1 MGQKGGGGGRV
12 GFGTATN
19 KGPKSLG
26 GRLGAGGRVTG
37 GGTGLALMRAA
48 GGNPAGKQFTLA
60 NLQRQAGLSQ
70 AQALAEADRLVAAGQ
85 AEYTY
90 LSDTVAA
97 VLKGNGRDVAYRGG
111 RPVKGIKVTGNIA

>member
-1 MGQKGGGGGRV
+1 MGQKGAGGGRV

-19 KGPKSLG
+19 KGPRSLG

-37 GGTGLALMRAA
+37 GGTGHALTRAA
-48 GGNPAGKQFTLA
+48 GGNPKGKHFTLA
-60 NLQRQAGLSQ
+60 NLQRQAGITP

-85 AEYTY
+85 AEYTF
-90 LSDTVAA
+90 LSNTVAS

-111 RPVKGIKVTGNIA
+111 RPVKGIKVTGDIA